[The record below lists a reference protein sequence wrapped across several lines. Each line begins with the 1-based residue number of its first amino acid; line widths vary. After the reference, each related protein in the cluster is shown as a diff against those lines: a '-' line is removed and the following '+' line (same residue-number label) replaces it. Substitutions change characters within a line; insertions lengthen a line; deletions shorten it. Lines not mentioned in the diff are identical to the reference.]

1 MPFLRFDWIHAI
13 VICTVLKMS
22 LLYLDHATIIWVFFK
37 YAITIWI
44 VLWIIIFILKEHC
57 QYICTMFTFVVSSV
71 YIWYSFA
78 ILYCML
84 SVPVW
89 HRHNQSLTRIKLPVF
104 IFLSLVWIVSFKYV
118 SVINSCAGEVCLL
131 LLDFGFWFRCFGA
144 LQKTEAM
151 AAAEAQRKTCSF

>member
-1 MPFLRFDWIHAI
+1 M
-13 VICTVLKMS
+13 
-22 LLYLDHATIIWVFFK
+22 K

-44 VLWIIIFILKEHC
+44 VLWIITSILKEHC
-57 QYICTMFTFVVSSV
+57 QYICTVFTFVVSSV
-71 YIWYSFA
+71 YIWYPFA

-89 HRHNQSLTRIKLPVF
+89 HRHNLSLTRIKLPFF
-104 IFLSLVWIVSFKYV
+104 ICLNLVWIMSFKYV

-144 LQKTEAM
+144 LQKIEAM
-151 AAAEAQRKTCSF
+151 AFQLKHNGKHAVFSKGRSSESLLVCCIGYLVNGGPPLLCIYYFIG